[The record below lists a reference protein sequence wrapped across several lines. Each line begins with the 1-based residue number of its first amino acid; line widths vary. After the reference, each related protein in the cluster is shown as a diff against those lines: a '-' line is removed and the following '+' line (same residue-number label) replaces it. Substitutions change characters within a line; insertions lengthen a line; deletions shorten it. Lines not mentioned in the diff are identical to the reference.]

1 VNDNKNIRKNIILTE
16 LEQMSEL
23 DSCRSWSD
31 DDNYDG
37 NDGGKDI
44 LL

>member
-1 VNDNKNIRKNIILTE
+1 
-16 LEQMSEL
+16 MSEL

-44 LL
+44 LLWWLLWW